1 MAHEYSS
8 RRSSRKGNSL
18 QLTRLELCGRL
29 LGRQLER
36 ILRLVH
42 LEVDG
47 KRVDADC
54 YALAA
59 SGRSGQPGGD
69 RGRIP
74 YQALASYV
82 RTEPRLELIARGLR
96 RAPRLGSFR
105 NHEGSLAVDGFRLR
119 DLRQWSGYPGVLN
132 ANIGSISS
140 LCNCD
145 CEFCFEKEARHSDMR
160 LGRGLLTHQEVETR
174 CRYYSKETKTGLLPA
189 ERAYLEPFVN
199 PSCLEILERVHAH
212 APDEMIVITTN
223 GSFLTEDVVARLA
236 RLKPIVLG
244 VSLNASS
251 LEMRLRSM
259 RDRSPRAAAAAL
271 ACPGLLRKY
280 EIPFVGSYVPWP
292 SKPLSDM
299 EEAIR
304 LIDRCDGVLARICMP
319 SWARWTHSEP
329 PFEHPVYWD
338 EILNVVERMRSEVT
352 VPIFVTPS
360 MCALQ
365 TMRPVVHGTVKHS
378 PAAMAGMRYGD
389 VIQAVGGQPVLTRP
403 EVAALLDARA
413 RDPRTTTTR
422 FIVERN
428 GARIEIDVP
437 HVRDP
442 EKLAYPSK
450 CLLGYVGPPC
460 CSVRSLGIYLPDGFQ
475 LSSFVRLKEIV
486 EDYPGKPVLFY
497 ISPLAGPHFRE
508 GMGLL
513 GEMAR
518 FLDTADVYVEPLWPR
533 YWGGNVMVADLWTN
547 QDIIEHTRE
556 WMERTGV
563 RPEVIIVPNTYMSDG
578 GRDLLGRPYVDVERA
593 LDVEVR
599 LLRCNRINN

>member
-1 MAHEYSS
+1 MT
-8 RRSSRKGNSL
+8 RR
-18 QLTRLELCGRL
+18 ELCGRL
-29 LGRQLER
+29 LVRQLER
-36 ILRLVH
+36 ILRLVD
-42 LEVDG
+42 LEVDE
-47 KRVDADC
+47 KRVDTDC
-54 YALAA
+54 FALATSSRPTQPA
-59 SGRSGQPGGD
+59 GGRD
-69 RGRIP
+69 RIS
-74 YQALASYV
+74 YQSLASYV
-82 RTEPRLELIARGLR
+82 RTEPRLEMISRGLR
-96 RAPRLGSFR
+96 RALRLGSFR
-105 NHEGSLAVDGFRLR
+105 GHGRLLAVDGFRLR
-119 DLRQWSGYPGVLN
+119 DLRQWSRYPGVLN

-140 LCNCD
+140 HCNCD
-145 CEFCFEKEARHSDMR
+145 CEFCFEKDARHSDMG
-160 LGRGLLTHQEVETR
+160 LGRGLLTRQEVETR
-174 CRYYSKETKTGLLPA
+174 CRYYSRETQTGLLPA

-199 PSCLEILERVHAH
+199 RHCLEILERVHAH

-223 GSFLTEDVVARLA
+223 GSFLTEEVVAGLA

-251 LEMRLRSM
+251 VEMRLRSM
-259 RDRSPRAAAAAL
+259 RDHSPQAAATAL

-280 EIPFVGSYVPWP
+280 EIPFVASYVPWP

-304 LIDRCDGVLARICMP
+304 LIDRCDGVLARVCMP
-319 SWARWTHSEP
+319 SWARWMHSEP
-329 PFEHPVYWD
+329 PFEHLAYWN
-338 EILNVVERMRSEVT
+338 EILNVVERIRSEVT
-352 VPIFVTPS
+352 VPIYVAPN
-360 MCALQ
+360 MCTLH

-389 VIQAVGGQPVLTRP
+389 IIQAVDGQPVLTRP
-403 EVAALLDARA
+403 EVAALLDSRA
-413 RDPRTTTTR
+413 RDLRATTTR
-422 FIVERN
+422 FTVERN
-428 GARIEIDVP
+428 GNRLEIEIP

-442 EKLAYPSK
+442 EEVAYPSK

-508 GMGLL
+508 GMSLL
-513 GEMAR
+513 GETAV
-518 FLDTADVYVEPLWPR
+518 FLDIAEVYVEPLWPR
-533 YWGGNVMVADLWTN
+533 YWGGNVMVGDLWTN
-547 QDIIEHTRE
+547 RDIIEHTRK

-578 GRDLLGRPYVDVERA
+578 GRDLLGRPYIDVERA

-599 LLRCNRINN
+599 LLQCNRINN